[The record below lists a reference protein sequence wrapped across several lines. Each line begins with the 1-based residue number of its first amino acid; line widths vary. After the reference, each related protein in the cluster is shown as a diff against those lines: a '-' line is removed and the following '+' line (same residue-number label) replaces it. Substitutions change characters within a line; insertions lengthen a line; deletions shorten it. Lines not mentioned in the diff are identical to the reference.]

1 MTDDKGGKPM
11 DKPMDD
17 KGGKPMDKPGD
28 KGGYEK
34 K

>member
-11 DKPMDD
+11 DKPVDD
-17 KGGKPMDKPGD
+17 KGGGKPQDD
-28 KGGYEK
+28 KGGYDK